1 MLDRRAMVGEKMP
14 AKPIS
19 NHVVAV
25 LSQMEKV
32 ETLTRDQRVQIVNE
46 LYAIME
52 AKQRGA
58 ILVGPLYPD
67 TDRLTP
73 IVAQYLK
80 TLKPT
85 DVWDD
90 PPSLIPLAFRG

>member
-1 MLDRRAMVGEKMP
+1 MP

-19 NHVVAV
+19 NHVAEI

-32 ETLTRDQRVQIVNE
+32 ETLTRNQRVQIARE
-46 LYAIME
+46 LYDLME

-58 ILVGPLYPD
+58 IIIDPLYPE

-73 IVAQYLK
+73 IVAEYVKALK
-80 TLKPT
+80 SSEVL
-85 DVWDD
+85 DD
-90 PPSLIPLAFRG
+90 PPSLIPFAFRG

>member
-1 MLDRRAMVGEKMP
+1 MS

-19 NHVVAV
+19 THVVAV

-32 ETLTRDQRVQIVNE
+32 EPLTRDQQAQIVNE
-46 LYAIME
+46 LYAVME

-58 ILVGPLYPD
+58 TMVGPFYPE

-73 IVAQYLK
+73 IVAEYVN
-80 TLKPT
+80 TLKPS
-85 DVWDD
+85 DVKND
-90 PPSLIPLAFRG
+90 PPSLIPFAFRG

>member
-1 MLDRRAMVGEKMP
+1 
-14 AKPIS
+14 
-19 NHVVAV
+19 
-25 LSQMEKV
+25 
-32 ETLTRDQRVQIVNE
+32 
-46 LYAIME
+46 ME

-85 DVWDD
+85 DVLDD

>member
-1 MLDRRAMVGEKMP
+1 MP

-19 NHVVAV
+19 THVVAV

-32 ETLTRDQRVQIVNE
+32 EILTRDQQAQIVNE
-46 LYAIME
+46 LYRIME

-58 ILVGPLYPD
+58 IIIDPPYPE

-73 IVAQYLK
+73 IAAQYVK
-80 TLKPT
+80 ALKPA
-85 DVWDD
+85 DVLDD
-90 PPSLIPLAFRG
+90 PQSLIPFAFRG

>member
-1 MLDRRAMVGEKMP
+1 MS

-19 NHVVAV
+19 THVVAV

-32 ETLTRDQRVQIVNE
+32 GTLTRDQQAQVVNE
-46 LYAIME
+46 VYRIME

-58 ILVGPLYPD
+58 IMVGPFYAE

-73 IVAQYLK
+73 IVAEYVK
-80 TLKPT
+80 GLKPS
-85 DVWDD
+85 DVLDD
-90 PPSLIPLAFRG
+90 PPSLIPFAFRG

>member
-1 MLDRRAMVGEKMP
+1 MP

-19 NHVVAV
+19 THVAEV

-32 ETLTRDQRVQIVNE
+32 QKLTRDQQVQFANE
-46 LYAIME
+46 LYVIME

-58 ILVGPLYPD
+58 WIIDPLYPD

-73 IVAQYLK
+73 IVAQYVKALN
-80 TLKPT
+80 PP
-85 DVWDD
+85 DVLDD
-90 PPSLIPLAFRG
+90 PPSLIPFTFRG